1 MKRHGRTFCTLTCL
15 ILITSW
21 QSLSLG
27 PGYNQLTNMVAIPL
41 IRPLSLHH
49 IFRVEIQKGPCSL
62 LLDTGDDRTIVR
74 DNRPQHFNIECADA
88 HGQSRLI
95 VLEELDPARTPH
107 INSLSVSGITFSPT
121 EVLSINVD
129 QLLDPIEDANGLSID
144 GFPRMDALL
153 SPGELIELRTD
164 TLYVETIS

>member
-1 MKRHGRTFCTLTCL
+1 MKRHGTTFCTLTCL

-21 QSLSLG
+21 QSVSPG
-27 PGYNQLTNMVAIPL
+27 PAYNQLTNMVAIPL
-41 IRPLSLHH
+41 TRPLSLHH
-49 IFRVEIQKGPCSL
+49 NFRVEIQNGPCSL
-62 LLDTGDDRTIVR
+62 LVDTGDDQTIVR

-88 HGQSRLI
+88 HGQQRLI
-95 VLEELDPARTPH
+95 VLEELDRARTPH
-107 INSLSVSGITFSPT
+107 INSLSVSGITFSIT
-121 EVLSINVD
+121 EALSMNVD

-153 SPGELIELRTD
+153 SPGALIELRTD